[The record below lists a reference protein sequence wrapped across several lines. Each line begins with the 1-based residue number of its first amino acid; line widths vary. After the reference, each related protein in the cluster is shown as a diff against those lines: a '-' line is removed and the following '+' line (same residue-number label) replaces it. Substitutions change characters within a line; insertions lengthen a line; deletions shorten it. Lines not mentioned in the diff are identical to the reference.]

1 MRQDLK
7 GLGTYG
13 TVGLE
18 FGLSVLFGLLGGQWL
33 DKRLGWAPW
42 LTLIGLGFGSAA
54 GIRTLWRAAKAA
66 ERELEREEQRE
77 REARRQYHERSTR
90 AASRNAAE
98 NAEPSQNGP
107 PHEPPRD
114 L

>member
-33 DKRLGWAPW
+33 DKKFGSSPW
-42 LTLIGLGFGSAA
+42 LALVGLGFGMAA
-54 GIRTLWRAAKAA
+54 GVRTLLRALKAA
-66 ERELEREEQRE
+66 QRELHEEEQRE
-77 REARRQYHERSTR
+77 REARRKYFERP
-90 AASRNAAE
+90 
-98 NAEPSQNGP
+98 PSAQEGKSG
-107 PHEPPRD
+107 EPPAAP
-114 L
+114 

>member
-18 FGLSVLFGLLGGQWL
+18 FGLSILFGLLGGQWL
-33 DKRLGWAPW
+33 DKRFGTSPW

-66 ERELEREEQRE
+66 ERELVQEEERERAE
-77 REARRQYHERSTR
+77 RKQYHERSR
-90 AASRNAAE
+90 PNEKGQSHESPR
-98 NAEPSQNGP
+98 EP
-107 PHEPPRD
+107 
-114 L
+114 